1 MFFKLIKQ
9 AGILL
14 GGNLTASIL
23 NFFSVAITI
32 KALGLESFGV
42 VTLLQAYILVLS
54 LCFNPQAWQ
63 GLIKYFSVESD
74 KKKLVKL
81 TLRYDIVCAV
91 VGTLVA
97 LLLTQVYVDA
107 FNLSE
112 HSTLLKWC
120 VVYVFINQTSVAI
133 GILRY
138 QERYRE
144 LALQG
149 IISAVVFFSL
159 ALVGQYFSFGIEY
172 FVTTYLISLGLGV
185 LFIQACAYG
194 YLIKLFRQKDMV
206 NSTLNEKQYNNFNYG
221 VHLTALADIPVKQLD
236 NILVGAVV
244 SVGAAG
250 AYRVI
255 KQIATIST
263 KVTGPLNQVLYPE
276 INNLLAKKAF
286 EKIKTAMLKIVLL
299 LAVPSFFVV
308 LFASLTVDYWI
319 PLVFTDGLL
328 VYKWQIITFL
338 LIHAAATAFTPIHP
352 VFLALG
358 YVKKL
363 FYITLLSNIVLCL
376 AIVLLG
382 AKIELWGV
390 LIAILLQYLISVI
403 WKIPLILKKLTQE
416 INESTTLHT

>member
-1 MFFKLIKQ
+1 M
-9 AGILL
+9 
-14 GGNLTASIL
+14 
-23 NFFSVAITI
+23 
-32 KALGLESFGV
+32 
-42 VTLLQAYILVLS
+42 
-54 LCFNPQAWQ
+54 
-63 GLIKYFSVESD
+63 
-74 KKKLVKL
+74 
-81 TLRYDIVCAV
+81 
-91 VGTLVA
+91 
-97 LLLTQVYVDA
+97 
-107 FNLSE
+107 
-112 HSTLLKWC
+112 
-120 VVYVFINQTSVAI
+120 VFINQTSVAI
-133 GILRY
+133 GVLRY